1 MSGRVPYLRKLTGS
15 ESMSGR
21 TEVYMST
28 PDRLVVAPHLR
39 SSINF
44 LSCRRV
50 AISVDL
56 FDASLSRR
64 RGGCLSLERN
74 KQRTGHRPLH

>member
-1 MSGRVPYLRKLTGS
+1 
-15 ESMSGR
+15 
-21 TEVYMST
+21 MST

-64 RGGCLSLERN
+64 AAIVNAISSGQGIGLC
-74 KQRTGHRPLH
+74 TDGHGDWLDEKIKLLT

>member
-1 MSGRVPYLRKLTGS
+1 MSGRVPYLRKFTGS

-21 TEVYMST
+21 TEVMST

-74 KQRTGHRPLH
+74 KQLTGHRPLH